1 MSTSTFPN
9 QYNAV
14 SAENKWQ
21 KYWQEQKIYQWQAP
35 ESRFDSFVIDT
46 PPPTVSGLLHMGH
59 VFSYTQADFVARFQR
74 MQGKQVFYPMGF
86 DDNGLPTERL
96 VEKHIGKKASIYE
109 QENGQGSFVK
119 KCQEVVEEAEIEF
132 ENLFNQIAL
141 SVDWEQ
147 KYQTISPTS
156 QKLSQ
161 ASFLDLW
168 QKGLIE
174 KKLAPVFY
182 DITDRTA
189 LAQADLVDSEVEGFQ
204 YYFNFNIDKKQ
215 KIAIMTTRPEL
226 LPACVAIMVH
236 PQDGRYRQFIGKK
249 ALSPLFNIEVPVVAD
264 ELVRFE
270 KGTGAVMCCTFG
282 DETDLKWQKKH
293 HLENREII
301 NSFGKFKNNQELPHL
316 LNNQFYQELLADKK
330 LKEGKEAIILALTQK
345 KLLLSEPKK
354 IIRSVKTAER
364 SGTPI
369 EIISQEQW
377 FIKLLH
383 KKDEL
388 HYKVDQCN
396 WKPAY
401 MKVRIQQW
409 IDGLAFD
416 WCISRQRFFG
426 VKFPVWK
433 LVSLDG
439 LQTKFAVA
447 DISQLPVDPVCDL
460 PLGYCKIADNLVED
474 TSGQRWQI
482 FPETAVM
489 DTWATSSITPQ
500 LSSHS
505 ISDNFCFNATRHQQ
519 LFPADLRPQ
528 AHEIIRT
535 WAFYTIAKSLLHK
548 DSVPW
553 YNLMISG
560 WCLASDKTK
569 MSKSKGNVIT
579 PTALIA
585 SKGADAVRYWAS
597 ASSLGADITYSEEVF
612 KIGQKLITKLFNA
625 CKFAF
630 SHFGALSSHNYGY
643 FVENINKTA
652 DLYILQQLQNVIIT
666 YHKEFSQ
673 FEYAK
678 AREVVEEFF
687 WKHLCDNYLEIC
699 KVRCYGLLA
708 EKYAGQTLS
717 QEQQEDILAG
727 QKSAVSTLYLVF
739 NAVLKLF
746 APFLP
751 HICEELYSL
760 VFACEFA
767 EKKSIHSRNNFAY
780 LPLCFESD
788 TAKQQGE
795 WLLAS
800 IFAVRKYKS
809 EHNLSMKTTINKLI
823 IPYNLVDD
831 LLADL
836 ANVCNA
842 NSVEIDLF
850 LENVKIEN

>member
-1 MSTSTFPN
+1 MLTSFSN
-9 QYNAV
+9 QYNAAV
-14 SAENKWQ
+14 TESKWQ
-21 KYWQEQKIYQWQAP
+21 KYWQEQKIYQWQP
-35 ESRFDSFVIDT
+35 SQSRFDSFVIDT

-59 VFSYTQADFVARFQR
+59 VFSYTQADFIARFQR

-96 VEKHIGKKASIYE
+96 VEKIIGKKASIYE
-109 QENGQGSFVK
+109 QENGQGSFVQ
-119 KCQEVVEEAEIEF
+119 KCQEVVQEAEAEF

-147 KYQTISPTS
+147 KYQTISPQS

-168 QKGLIE
+168 HKNYIE

-189 LAQADLVDSEVEGFQ
+189 LAQADLIDCEVEGFQ
-204 YYFNFNIDKKQ
+204 YHFNFTIEKNKV
-215 KIAIMTTRPEL
+215 AIMTTRPEL
-226 LPACVAIMVH
+226 LPACVALVVH
-236 PQDGRYRQFIGKK
+236 PQDSRYLNFIGKK
-249 ALSPLFNIEVPVVAD
+249 AISPLFNLEVPVVAD
-264 ELVRFE
+264 DLVQFE

-293 HLENREII
+293 NLPNREII
-301 NSFGKFKNNQELPHL
+301 NSFGKFKTASELVHL
-316 LNNQFYQELLADKK
+316 ADNKLYQELLADKK
-330 LKEGKEAIILALTQK
+330 LKEGKEAIVLALTQQ
-345 KLLLSEPKK
+345 KLLLGDPQK
-354 IIRSVKTAER
+354 IVRSVKCAER

-377 FIKLLH
+377 FIKLLNKKADLHH
-383 KKDEL
+383 KVE
-388 HYKVDQCN
+388 QCN
-396 WKPAY
+396 WRPAY

-447 DISQLPVDPVCDL
+447 DISQLPVDPLVDL
-460 PLGYCKIADNLVED
+460 PFGYVKTSHNLVED
-474 TSGQRWQI
+474 ISGQRWQI

-500 LSSHS
+500 LSSHA
-505 ISDNFCFNATRHQQ
+505 ISSQFCFDSTRHNQ

-535 WAFYTIAKSLLHK
+535 WAFYTIAKSLLHE

-560 WCLASDKTK
+560 WCLAADKTK

-579 PTALIA
+579 PASLIA

-597 ASSLGADITYSEEVF
+597 SSSLGADITYSEEVF

-625 CKFAF
+625 CKFAY
-630 SHFGALSSHNYGY
+630 SHFGVLNKFNNAY
-643 FVENINKTA
+643 FIENITYTS
-652 DLYILQQLQNVIIT
+652 DLYILQKLQNVLEI
-666 YHKEFSQ
+666 YQQEFLQ

-678 AREVVEEFF
+678 ALEVVEEFF
-687 WKHLCDNYLEIC
+687 WKYLCDNYLEIC

-708 EKYAGQTLS
+708 EKYADQTLS
-717 QEQQEDILAG
+717 KEQQENILAG

-739 NAVLKLF
+739 NAILKLF

-760 VFACEFA
+760 VFTSEFS

-780 LPLCFESD
+780 LPLCFENSK
-788 TAKQQGE
+788 ALQQGE
-795 WLLAS
+795 WLLAAL
-800 IFAVRKYKS
+800 FAVRKYKS

-823 IPYNLVDD
+823 VHYNFYDD
-831 LLADL
+831 VLFDL
-836 ANVCNA
+836 GNVCNA
-842 NSVEIDLF
+842 KNVEINLF